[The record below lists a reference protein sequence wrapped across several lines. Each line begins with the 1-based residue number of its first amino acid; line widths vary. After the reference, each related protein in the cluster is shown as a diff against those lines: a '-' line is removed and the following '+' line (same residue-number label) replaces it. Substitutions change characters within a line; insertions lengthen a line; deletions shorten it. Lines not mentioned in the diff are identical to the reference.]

1 MTMATIARSQNR
13 TVGRFLIDGVQS
25 LNLRFQASV
34 AETRERRRIARELS
48 TYTDAELGE
57 LGFSR
62 YDIPAV
68 AAGTFRR

>member
-1 MTMATIARSQNR
+1 MATIARPASQTTGHGLTDR
-13 TVGRFLIDGVQS
+13 LQGLS
-25 LNLRFQASV
+25 LRFQSYRA
-34 AETRERRRIARELS
+34 AARERNRIARELS
-48 TYTDAELGE
+48 TYSDDELGE

>member
-1 MTMATIARSQNR
+1 MATIARSQNR
-13 TVGRFLIDGVQS
+13 TVGRFLADGVQT
-25 LNLRFQASV
+25 LNLRFQASM
-34 AETRERRRIARELS
+34 AEARERRRITRELS
-48 TYTDAELGE
+48 TYSDAELGE

>member
-1 MTMATIARSQNR
+1 MATLARSQDR
-13 TVGRFLIDGVQS
+13 TAGRSLVDGVQS
-25 LNLRFQASV
+25 LALRFQAYR
-34 AETRERRRIARELS
+34 AEAQKRRRIARELS

-62 YDIPAV
+62 FDIPAV

>member
-1 MTMATIARSQNR
+1 MASFARSQNR
-13 TVGRFLIDGVQS
+13 TVGRSLAEGVQS
-25 LNLRFQASV
+25 LTLRVQAAL
-34 AETRERRRIARELS
+34 AESRERRRIARELS

-62 YDIPAV
+62 FDIPAV